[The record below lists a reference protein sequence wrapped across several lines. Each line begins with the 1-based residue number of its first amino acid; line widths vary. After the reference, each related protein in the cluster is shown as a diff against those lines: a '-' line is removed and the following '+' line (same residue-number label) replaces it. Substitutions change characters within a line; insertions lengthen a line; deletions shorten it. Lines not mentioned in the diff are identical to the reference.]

1 MSANLDLVRSIY
13 ADWER
18 GDFSRDGWAVSE
30 IQYVRVGW
38 GPEDGTSI
46 GPDGMASVFRSWLS
60 AWRDWKLLAESY
72 LEVDGER
79 VLVSYSFTGRGKASG
94 MELGQ
99 LRTVGAHL
107 FNIRAGKVARLTV
120 YADPDRALAD
130 LGLMPDGPYPE
141 V

>member
-18 GDFSRDGWAVSE
+18 GDFSRGDWAGSE
-30 IQYVRVGW
+30 IEYARVGW

-60 AWRDWKLLAESY
+60 AWRDWKLVAENY

-79 VLVSYSFTGRGKASG
+79 VLVPYSFTGRGKASG
-94 MELGQ
+94 MEVGQ
-99 LRTVGAHL
+99 LRTEGAHL
-107 FNIRAGKVARLTV
+107 FHIRAGKVTRLTV
-120 YADPDRALAD
+120 YADPNRALAD
-130 LGLMPDGPYPE
+130 LGLTPE
-141 V
+141 DRV